1 MKVISQSQDIAEQQ
15 AARERQTDGEK
26 ERDREIQIRIETG
39 IGQET
44 ETAITSGCSF
54 YLPADKIYASITK
67 IGVFL

>member
-15 AARERQTDGEK
+15 AARER
-26 ERDREIQIRIETG
+26 EREREREIQIRIETG